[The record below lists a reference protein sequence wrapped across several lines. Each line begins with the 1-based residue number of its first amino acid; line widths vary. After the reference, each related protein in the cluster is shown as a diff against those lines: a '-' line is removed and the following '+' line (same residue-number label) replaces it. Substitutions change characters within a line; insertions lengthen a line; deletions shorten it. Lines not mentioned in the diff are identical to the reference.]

1 MNDQDLNSL
10 YVVESSR
17 FATLVQYCPLV
28 DLHVLAIDEAT
39 AKRILED
46 RPDLELD
53 MSALRSVVH
62 LTLYQSYEIQIHDR
76 HAVWAAKFS
85 L

>member
-1 MNDQDLNSL
+1 VPRL
-10 YVVESSR
+10 
-17 FATLVQYCPLV
+17 ATLVQFHPLV
-28 DLHVLAIDEAT
+28 DLNIVAIDEAR
-39 AKRILED
+39 AKQMLEE

-53 MSALRSVVH
+53 MNALRSMVH

-85 L
+85 S